1 VSQVVKQKE
10 PTAAQLIVQH
20 KDQIA
25 VALPKHVDP
34 DRLSRIALTE
44 LRKTPLLAECD
55 AYSFMGALIQ
65 CAQLGLEPGSGLGHA
80 YLIPF
85 KRQVQLI
92 VGYQGMIDLTMRSGK
107 VDSIY
112 ADLVYEADDFDY
124 YVENGRQMLKHR
136 PNYKASRAENNI
148 VLVYAIAN
156 IKGSDVPLIEV
167 MSLAEVNQ
175 IEKQTRKGASKS
187 NVWVKYFGEMA
198 KKTAIRRLWKKLPK
212 SAEIVKIH
220 EYTATEHE
228 TIDLRKVAEQYI
240 PELPASSASDEDD
253 GKTVD
258 SIFSSSQDGVII
270 PQ

>member
-1 VSQVVKQKE
+1 MSQVIKSQG
-10 PTAAQLIVQH
+10 TSAAQLIVQH

-44 LRKTPLLAECD
+44 LRKTPLLADCD
-55 AYSFMGALIQ
+55 PYSFMGALIQ

-92 VGYQGMIDLTMRSGK
+92 VGYQGMIDLTMRSGR

-112 ADLVYEADDFDY
+112 ADLVYEDDEFDY
-124 YVENGRQMLKHR
+124 LIENGKQVLKHR
-136 PNYKASRAENNI
+136 PNFKAIRSEAQI
-148 VLVYAIAN
+148 KLVYAIAN
-156 IKGSDVPLIEV
+156 MKGSEVPLIEV
-167 MSLAEVNQ
+167 MSIGEVNQ

-187 NVWVKYFGEMA
+187 NVWTKYFGEMA

-212 SAEIVKIH
+212 SAELVNVH

-240 PELPASSASDEDD
+240 PELPSAPVDPDEE
-253 GKTVD
+253 KTLD
-258 SIFSSSQDGVII
+258 SVFGSSQDEGNNT
-270 PQ
+270 

>member
-1 VSQVVKQKE
+1 MSQIQKT
-10 PTAAQLIVQH
+10 TAAQLIVQH

-44 LRKTPLLAECD
+44 LRKTPQLADCD
-55 AYSFMGALIQ
+55 PYSFMGALIQ

-107 VDSIY
+107 VDSIF
-112 ADLVYEADDFDY
+112 ADIVYDEDDFDY
-124 YVENGRQMLKHR
+124 SIENGRQILKHR
-136 PNYKASRAENNI
+136 PNFKAQRSEASIRA
-148 VLVYAIAN
+148 VYAVAN
-156 IKGSDVPLIEV
+156 MKGSDVPLIEV
-167 MSLAEVNQ
+167 MSIGEVNQ
-175 IEKQTRKGASKS
+175 IEKQTRKGSGKS

-212 SAEIVKIH
+212 SAELVNVH

-228 TIDLRKVAEQYI
+228 TLDLRRVAEQYI
-240 PELPASSASDEDD
+240 PELPPSELDDD
-253 GKTVD
+253 GKTLD
-258 SIFSSSQDGVII
+258 SVFAVSQDGEN
-270 PQ
+270 